1 MRRSGARWGSG
12 AGVPFGC
19 PVGFRGRCAGSDIT
33 STAILTSIPVYVYMD
48 AERSC
53 ITGASGVTVG
63 PEVVASSRKRGKSMA
78 RRCQSGTVVLIGDV
92 WYGRFRVDVIGQEA
106 RVRRAVPLGSKKE
119 GMSKQMAKSKLLH
132 LLEEQGV
139 NSADVFTEVV
149 QPGPTFAEVA
159 RWWSAN
165 KLALCAPSYQE
176 TRGVYLSTHLLP
188 YFGAMPVCAIGEQT
202 AQEFIADLTSR
213 RRLAP
218 ATIASILST
227 LKSIL
232 GVRVTRDW
240 QLRLPPSMGEE
251 ARFFSRSEMLRI
263 VDEATG
269 KWKPFFALLGE
280 AGVRF
285 GEAAALRVED
295 VDVDAGTVTVRRS
308 IYRGR
313 DVPTKS
319 RAGFRVINISAG
331 LVQRLRDHLAGKV
344 SGRVFETRTGRPL
357 AKDATRHALHRILDR
372 LEIPRGG
379 LHSFRHGR
387 VSMLTAAG
395 VPPDLIRS
403 WVGHSSSRMTSRYT
417 HFGAE
422 FRREEA
428 ERVGLFP
435 VVGLS
440 GLSDSSVNGRPVG
453 I

>member
-1 MRRSGARWGSG
+1 VGAETICTSVPGEVQSRSEA
-12 AGVPFGC
+12 
-19 PVGFRGRCAGSDIT
+19 
-33 STAILTSIPVYVYMD
+33 
-48 AERSC
+48 
-53 ITGASGVTVG
+53 
-63 PEVVASSRKRGKSMA
+63 VASSRKRGKSMA

-92 WYGRFRVDVIGQEA
+92 WYGRYRVDVLGQEA
-106 RVRRAVPLGSKKE
+106 RVRRAVPLGSKRE

-149 QPGPTFAEVA
+149 QPGPTFADQA
-159 RWWSAN
+159 AWWSTN

-188 YFGAMPVCAIGEQT
+188 YFGAMPVVAIGEQT

-213 RRLAP
+213 RHLAP

-251 ARFFSRSEMLRI
+251 PRFFTPGEMLRI

-331 LVQRLRDHLAGKV
+331 LVQRLRDHLSGKV

-387 VSMLTAAG
+387 VSMLQAAG
-395 VPPDLIRS
+395 VAPDLIRS
-403 WVGHSSSRMTSRYT
+403 WVGHSNSRITSRYT
-417 HFGAE
+417 HFSAD
-422 FRREEA
+422 FKREVA

-435 VVGLS
+435 TVGLS
-440 GLSDSSVNGRPVG
+440 GLSSPVVSDNVSAV
-453 I
+453 